1 MGLSTAPCSQ
11 LAIRQRDGE
20 VNAAYVG
27 LSSLRRWL
35 RQSDQAQSRPSTKAA
50 PTNQPTKSNRIGD
63 NPGNLKFPRTT
74 MAQFKELTDTAGTKI
89 VVNLDAVRTI
99 QQVTDT
105 TTISFAG
112 NHSIIVK
119 DTPNDILMAKALN
132 M

>member
-1 MGLSTAPCSQ
+1 
-11 LAIRQRDGE
+11 
-20 VNAAYVG
+20 
-27 LSSLRRWL
+27 
-35 RQSDQAQSRPSTKAA
+35 
-50 PTNQPTKSNRIGD
+50 
-63 NPGNLKFPRTT
+63 
-74 MAQFKELTDTAGTKI
+74 MAQFKELTDTAGTKL